1 MLLTKGSIEMKE
13 KMEKM
18 EKGGKKEGIGR
29 VMQRPGDMEVGQGGK
44 MNQKPREKSDFNR
57 DAGTTPRKA

>member
-1 MLLTKGSIEMKE
+1 MKE
-13 KMEKM
+13 KMEKK
-18 EKGGKKEGIGR
+18 EGKKEGIGR

-44 MNQKPREKSDFNR
+44 MNQKPREKADFNR

>member
-1 MLLTKGSIEMKE
+1 MKE